1 MTMQHPTRQPDANTG
16 MTAIAEFT
24 QARIRLN
31 QDGAELL
38 WRLVLAEETR
48 LLTARRQSPDHERP
62 ALVNDLK
69 VVRRVK
75 DELERTLDEQG
86 WGD

>member
-1 MTMQHPTRQPDANTG
+1 MTTQTMTG
-16 MTAIAEFT
+16 AIRATATTPEFT

-48 LLTARRQSPDHERP
+48 LLTNRRQASDAER
-62 ALVNDLK
+62 AMLQQDLK
-69 VVRRVK
+69 AVRRVK
-75 DELERTLDEQG
+75 DELERTLYEQG